1 MSSLWRSLAV
11 VLLLSSSA
19 AGYAV
24 AQGYD
29 GLVAPEVESA
39 PAANT
44 TDDGYSGLLAPTT
57 PAKTGRSAPEKQPG
71 YSGVVAGDIDEPE
84 DATVPVAKKPKDF
97 AGKFT
102 PGVPKQQMT
111 KNPSALNPGRPQTSE
126 ALRASS
132 TLYAIDK
139 NNDGVPDAMVE
150 KMKRRVQP
158 TEAEKLALNTPRPR
172 QEGMLLEERM
182 IYNGIA
188 SSIVDVKT
196 APAATR
202 ADKQKQALDNLKV
215 MRSGIVSKRSVPP
228 SIYKALGMT
237 DLYIREERESLEAS
251 LIRVDAAIDE
261 LETIQ

>member
-1 MSSLWRSLAV
+1 MSSLVRTVAV
-11 VLLLSSSA
+11 VLLLSSSV
-19 AGYAV
+19 AGYAL

-29 GLVAPEVESA
+29 GLVAPEVE
-39 PAANT
+39 NT
-44 TDDGYSGLLAPTT
+44 KVPDATDDGYSGVLAPTT
-57 PAKTGRSAPEKQPG
+57 TKPARGGAEKQPG
-71 YSGVVAGDIDEPE
+71 YSGVVAGDVETPE
-84 DATVPVAKKPKDF
+84 VAPVAAKPAKDF

-102 PGVPKQQMT
+102 PGVRKDQMT
-111 KNPSALNPGRPQTSE
+111 RNPNALNPGRPQSGE

-172 QEGMLLEERM
+172 QDGMLLEERM

-196 APAATR
+196 APPATR
-202 ADKQKQALDNLKV
+202 AEKQKEVLDNLKV
-215 MRSGIVSKRSVPP
+215 MRSGIVSKKSVPA

-237 DLYIREERESLEAS
+237 DLYIREESESLKAS

-261 LETIQ
+261 LEAIQ

>member
-11 VLLLSSSA
+11 ILLLSSSA
-19 AGYAV
+19 TGYAV

-29 GLVAPEVESA
+29 GLVAPETENA
-39 PAANT
+39 PAADT

-57 PAKTGRSAPEKQPG
+57 PPKTGRGAVEKNPG

-84 DATVPVAKKPKDF
+84 AVAPVAKAPKDF

-102 PGVPKQQMT
+102 PGVKKQQMT
-111 KNPSALNPGRPQTSE
+111 RNPAALNPGRPQTSE
-126 ALRASS
+126 ALRASA

-215 MRSGIVSKRSVPP
+215 MRSGIVSKKSVPP

-237 DLYIREERESLEAS
+237 DLYIREERESLDAS